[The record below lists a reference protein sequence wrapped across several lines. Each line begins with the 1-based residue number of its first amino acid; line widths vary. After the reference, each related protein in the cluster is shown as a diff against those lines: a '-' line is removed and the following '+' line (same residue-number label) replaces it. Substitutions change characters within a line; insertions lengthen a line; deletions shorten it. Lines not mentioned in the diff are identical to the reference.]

1 MLGSLLT
8 ANRHLK
14 CEFEIG
20 CLHYYQLIWHH
31 RCFLSFKS
39 WGKKYSTDI
48 YHLHQELFY
57 GSSIFVCSHSSS
69 HLLHNHVLFWSKNKV
84 LEYVSPRFTAR
95 NGSWPSQCL
104 TVKSHEKLFLKHLG
118 KVSKEPSMLLAMRI
132 WLHWL
137 KFFIPPK
144 DRAFAHRPMMFAE
157 NTAAWV

>member
-1 MLGSLLT
+1 MKNLSQWSQILIASSMLGSLLT

-48 YHLHQELFY
+48 CHLHQELFY
-57 GSSIFVCSHSSS
+57 GSSMFVCSHSSS

-84 LEYVSPRFTAR
+84 LEYVSPRLTAR
-95 NGSWPSQCL
+95 NKAIIFPGSWPSQCL
-104 TVKSHEKLFLKHLG
+104 TVKSHQKLFLKHLG
-118 KVSKEPSMLLAMRI
+118 KVRRNGTPITK
-132 WLHWL
+132 H
-137 KFFIPPK
+137 
-144 DRAFAHRPMMFAE
+144 
-157 NTAAWV
+157 T